1 MNMDELLGLVSSN
14 PAVAVRIDSRKVQ
27 PGDVFVAIR
36 GASCDG
42 HQFIG
47 QALAKGA
54 RYIVGETGRENTFDP
69 SHPCHSGPATTPS
82 VDGMVRS
89 VPVRAYLRSDEQKTT
104 PYGVTTNEATF
115 VPAENPAVAA
125 GLLAHASKGYPC
137 SRLTCLAVTGTNGKT
152 TVTYLVRACVES
164 AGHKC
169 GLMGTV
175 VYDTGSGATQSS
187 LTTPD
192 CLTIADAQKRMVDA
206 GATHMV
212 IEASSHA
219 LSQDRLA
226 GVNFRA
232 AAFTNLTGDHLDY
245 HGTVENYLAA
255 KTRLF
260 TALAPDACAVL
271 NKQAPQ
277 STYIAQATK
286 ARVCWYAVDEPAN
299 LTARVRSMTI
309 ARTEFSLEYQGRTAA
324 VRTPLLGRHNVANHL
339 AAGGLCLAAG
349 MDLEAVA
356 AGLSSLQGVPGR
368 LEKVG
373 DGDVA
378 VLVDYAHTD
387 DALQNVLTTLRPL
400 CRGRLTVLFGCG
412 GDRDR
417 TKRPRMAQVA
427 ERLAD
432 AIVVTSDNPRTEDPD
447 AIIGEILTGFEDP
460 GSERITVEADRRKA
474 IELSIEN
481 ARPGDIVLLAGK
493 GHETYQIIGA
503 QKHDFS
509 DQDIARQ
516 CLAGRVRSE
525 PKRCCDRP

>member
-1 MNMDELLGLVSSN
+1 MKLNELLSLVSSN
-14 PAVAVRIDSRKVQ
+14 PAIAVRIDSRKIQ
-27 PGDVFVAIR
+27 PGDVFVAIQ

-42 HQFIG
+42 RQFIG
-47 QALAKGA
+47 QAVAKGA
-54 RYIVGETGRENTFDP
+54 RYVVCEIGR
-69 SHPCHSGPATTPS
+69 TTPES
-82 VDGMVRS
+82 SNPGRGAPAATQGVDGVVRS
-89 VPVRAYLRSDEQKTT
+89 VPVRACLQSDEHKIT
-104 PYGVTTNEATF
+104 PYGVTTNEVVF
-115 VPAENPAVAA
+115 VPVESPAVAA
-125 GLLAHASKGYPC
+125 GLLAQAAKGNPS

-152 TVTYLVRACVES
+152 TVTFLVRACIES

-175 VYDTGSGATQSS
+175 VYDTGSGATESS

-192 CLTIADAQKRMVDA
+192 CLTIADAQKQMVA
-206 GATHMV
+206 GGATHMV

-232 AAFTNLTGDHLDY
+232 AAFTNLTGDHMDY
-245 HGTVENYLAA
+245 HVTVENYLAA

-260 TALAPDACAVL
+260 TALAPDAVAVL

-277 STYIAQATK
+277 STWIAQATK
-286 ARVCWYAVDEPAN
+286 ARVCWYAIGEPAD
-299 LTARVRSMTI
+299 LTAHIQSMTI
-309 ARTEFSLEYQGRTAA
+309 AGTEFTLECQGRTAT
-324 VRTPLLGRHNVANHL
+324 VRTPLLGRHNIANHL

-373 DGDVA
+373 DSGFA

-400 CRGRLTVLFGCG
+400 CLGRLTVLFGCG

-432 AIVVTSDNPRTEDPD
+432 TIIVTSDNPRTEDPD
-447 AIIGEILTGFEDP
+447 AIIGEIVTGFQDP
-460 GSERITVEADRRKA
+460 GSERITVESDRRKA
-474 IELSIEN
+474 IELAVEN

-493 GHETYQIIGA
+493 GHETYQIIGTK
-503 QKHDFS
+503 KHDFS
-509 DQDIARQ
+509 DKDIARQ
-516 CLAGRVRSE
+516 CLAGRVRGE
-525 PKRCCDRP
+525 ARRCCGKS